1 MTTELY
7 WMTLTVFM
15 TALFWVPYVLDRYI
29 VRGFWPALAAPSRK
43 VTDRNQCG
51 RSVR

>member
-7 WMTLTVFM
+7 WMMLAVLM

-29 VRGFWPALAAPSRK
+29 VRGRRRGEHQHDSEPTHDRTVPPS
-43 VTDRNQCG
+43 
-51 RSVR
+51 